1 MFGRNF
7 MKKVTIIDH
16 VTEKEIFN
24 KSLKRCLRSF
34 NFVIFDTLIFSIYPN
49 LPRTHLCLCVL
60 GCFFVSI
67 VWNKCIFSN
76 QSFFCFEA
84 TYLHTSY
91 LRIYTLFISTL
102 RIIWELKSIV
112 TIKKSIFHISI
123 RNDRGLQKIKR
134 LEKCR
139 HVERINSLRTSFL
152 IILVNYWLRIIFCKL
167 TSKQSLC
174 SNQFDA
180 TLQTRS
186 RACTKMKDLHIWVT

>member
-1 MFGRNF
+1 MFAFFQFRDFWHLDLFDLSKPSKNTSVF
-7 MKKVTIIDH
+7 MCVRMFLCFDCLKQMYFLKSII
-16 VTEKEIFN
+16 
-24 KSLKRCLRSF
+24 
-34 NFVIFDTLIFSIYPN
+34 
-49 LPRTHLCLCVL
+49 
-60 GCFFVSI
+60 
-67 VWNKCIFSN
+67 
-76 QSFFCFEA
+76 FCFEA
-84 TYLHTSY
+84 TYLHTIY
-91 LRIYTLFISTL
+91 LWIYTSFISTL